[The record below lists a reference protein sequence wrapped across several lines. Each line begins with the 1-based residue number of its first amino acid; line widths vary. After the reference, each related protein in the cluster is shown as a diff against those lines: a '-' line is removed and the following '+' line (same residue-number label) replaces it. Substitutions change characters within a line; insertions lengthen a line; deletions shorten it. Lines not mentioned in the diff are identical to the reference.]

1 MGNLT
6 GAAGGGSLKE
16 QLKWAG
22 ASASAGVEAPTTTP
36 YLIPQAYTTAPTP
49 TGIYRQGANVAMANV
64 SVGAVSSSGLYAVK
78 VQHSNDD
85 GVTDSYT
92 DLASSTQNITGA
104 AVSMNVGGA
113 ASSTDN
119 YLMTDLRGAK
129 KWIKYVYTLTS
140 GTGATMSQSVI
151 LGAYDT
157 LPTTDY

>member
-22 ASASAGVEAPTTTP
+22 ASASAGVEAASGVP

-85 GVTDSYT
+85 GVADAYA
-92 DLASSTQNITGA
+92 DLAAGTQNITGA
-104 AVSMNVGGA
+104 AVSMNIGGA
-113 ASSTDN
+113 NSNTDN
-119 YLMTDLRGAK
+119 YLFTDLRQAK
-129 KWIKYVYTLTS
+129 LWIKYVYTLTS
-140 GTGATMSQSVI
+140 GTGATFSQSVI
-151 LGAYDT
+151 LGAYGT